1 MEKRTA
7 LLVGASGL
15 IGGHCLDGL
24 LKDDMYNAV
33 NVLVRRPLP
42 HHHPKLKQQIV
53 DFNRLAEHANLMA
66 VHDVFCCLGTTI
78 KQAGSQEAFRRVDAL
93 FPLEIARLALK
104 QGARQFLIVTA
115 MGADSKSRVFY
126 NRVKGEVEQKLSA
139 MGYPTLQIFRPS
151 LLLGERE
158 ESRPGED
165 LAKVLAK
172 PLSTLMLGPL
182 KKYRPIEARTVA
194 LAMIGNAKKGLK
206 GIYIYE
212 SDRIQTA

>member
-1 MEKRTA
+1 MENRTA

-15 IGGHCLDGL
+15 IGGHCLDAL
-24 LKDDMYNAV
+24 LKDDTYNAV

-42 HHHPKLKQQIV
+42 NHHPKLKQQIV
-53 DFNRLAEHANLMA
+53 DFNRLAEHAALMG
-66 VHDVFCCLGTTI
+66 VDDIFCCLGTTI
-78 KQAGSQEAFRRVDAL
+78 KQAGSREAFRRVDAL
-93 FPLEIARLALK
+93 YPLEIARLALK

-126 NRVKGEVEQKLSA
+126 NRVKGEVEQKLTA

-165 LAKVLAK
+165 LVKVLTK
-172 PLSTLMLGPL
+172 PLSALMLGPL

-212 SDRIQTA
+212 SDRIQAS